1 MSSVYA
7 ECHNIAIPRAF
18 FIEDNMRIHYEW
30 KCPFCPVTLNNR
42 RDWFK
47 HKKEVHNSIRNK
59 PARVLA
65 DRVCQY
71 CGYASKYMSSL
82 KCHERYC
89 ILNPNRVEPKKQII
103 DDAWRE
109 RMRKQAIE
117 GYKKG
122 TFHGWMNCHSSKPS
136 YPEKFFMKVIKNHFD
151 DIHYKYNLMFYQYK
165 LDFAWPHKKRCIEID
180 GSQHERNEKQKA
192 SDQRKDQKL
201 SMNGWKVLRIRWVD
215 MYHNPHEYI
224 QQAKHFIDSGEV
236 LTCEPYV
243 NPSKTVHV
251 AKIRNT
257 KQKKRSSRKKKS
269 YKSQKPRNPA
279 YFLDKTGRANKNVLN
294 PDIWKT
300 RLNMIL
306 QSGVDLM
313 QYGWVEKV
321 HQKTGYTRR
330 IIYKT
335 INHFAD
341 VMNGKYFRR

>member
-1 MSSVYA
+1 
-7 ECHNIAIPRAF
+7 
-18 FIEDNMRIHYEW
+18 MRIHYEW
-30 KCPFCPVTLNNR
+30 KCPFCSITLNNR

-89 ILNPNRVEPKKQII
+89 ILNPNRDEPRKQTI

-117 GYKKG
+117 GYQKG

-180 GSQHERNEKQKA
+180 GSQHERNENQKA

-201 SMNGWKVLRIRWVD
+201 SMNGWKVLRIRWID
-215 MYHNPHEYI
+215 LYHNPSEYI

-243 NPSKTVHV
+243 NPSKIVHS

-257 KQKKRSSRKKKS
+257 KQKK
-269 YKSQKPRNPA
+269 
-279 YFLDKTGRANKNVLN
+279 FL
-294 PDIWKT
+294 
-300 RLNMIL
+300 
-306 QSGVDLM
+306 
-313 QYGWVEKV
+313 VEKRSRINQRNRV
-321 HQKTGYTRR
+321 IRHIFLIKLGVQTRMCSIR
-330 IIYKT
+330 IYGT
-335 INHFAD
+335 LA
-341 VMNGKYFRR
+341 

>member
-1 MSSVYA
+1 
-7 ECHNIAIPRAF
+7 
-18 FIEDNMRIHYEW
+18 MRIHYEW
-30 KCPFCPVTLNNR
+30 KCPFCSITLNNR

-89 ILNPNRVEPKKQII
+89 ILNPNRDEPRKQTI

-117 GYKKG
+117 GYQKG

-180 GSQHERNEKQKA
+180 GSQHERNENQKA

-201 SMNGWKVLRIRWVD
+201 SMNGWKVLRIRWID
-215 MYHNPHEYI
+215 LYHNPSEYI

-243 NPSKTVHV
+243 NPSKIVHS

-257 KQKKRSSRKKKS
+257 KQKKISSREKKS
-269 YKSQKPRNPA
+269 HKSTKPSNPA

-294 PDIWKT
+294 PDIWNT

-335 INHFAD
+335 INHFDDA
-341 VMNGKYFRR
+341 MNGKYFRR